1 LTERS
6 RSVLDELA
14 GKLTTTRFYV
24 LIRGNAST
32 VGDLEQN
39 KLLAERRAQ
48 AAHEYLLE
56 KGVDGNRIRAS
67 GGQPSGTTSVTFML
81 GQLPY

>member
-1 LTERS
+1 RS
-6 RSVLDELA
+6 HSVLDELA
-14 GKLTTTRFYV
+14 SKLTTTRFYV

-39 KLLAERRAQ
+39 KLLAERRA
-48 AAHEYLLE
+48 AAAQEYLVQS
-56 KGVDGNRIRAS
+56 GVDSNRIRAT
-67 GGQPSGTTSVTFML
+67 GGEPSGTTSVTFML